1 QQAQNCYQGNGRSTS
16 GAISYGKSINV
27 DIDNI
32 DTMLSNVGK
41 ANSNQMMR
49 GSRRLK
55 PASHL
60 YLYHLLIGEFCSLGF
75 ALIRV
80 PNPMN

>member
-1 QQAQNCYQGNGRSTS
+1 RSTS

-49 GSRRLK
+49 SSRRLK